1 MSITDRIRLDY
12 EESMRQAAKLDRLAD
27 RLRSRTVQGIDAAA
41 ENMVIAWQS
50 ETSEA
55 CRSKERILREQIF
68 ESAGKLAATAE
79 VIRRVARNTYA
90 AEMAAVAIA
99 RQRIYH

>member
-27 RLRSRTVQGIDAAA
+27 RLRSRTVQGMDTAA

-55 CRSKERILREQIF
+55 CRSQAHLLCCIYAGACFLCHRIIF
-68 ESAGKLAATAE
+68 PKG
-79 VIRRVARNTYA
+79 
-90 AEMAAVAIA
+90 
-99 RQRIYH
+99 